1 MRQGDGLG
9 GWRQDEE
16 EAGVKVMCRGS
27 VTGRAVSLPGHSALL
42 GCQPCQACPPGLY
55 SATMTLG

>member
-9 GWRQDEE
+9 GWRQDKE
-16 EAGVKVMCRGS
+16 EAGVKVMCS
-27 VTGRAVSLPGHSALL
+27 VTGRAVSLPGHSALS
-42 GCQPCQACPPGLY
+42 GCQACPPGLY